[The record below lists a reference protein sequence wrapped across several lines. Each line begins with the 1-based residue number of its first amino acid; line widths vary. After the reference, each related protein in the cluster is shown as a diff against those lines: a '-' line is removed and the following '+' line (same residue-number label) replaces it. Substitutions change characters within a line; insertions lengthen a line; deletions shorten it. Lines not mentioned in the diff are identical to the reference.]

1 MARFLEKL
9 LSLQRGDLGRGG
21 LLFTYLLF
29 IMTAYQLGKIARAAL
44 FLDIYKASKIPYAD
58 VVIAV
63 SVGFVVAG
71 YVLISRKT
79 NLRNLLIGSIALYAL
94 VYSSFWYLAR
104 FHPEYQAWLYPVF
117 YVWVGIFG
125 VLATA
130 QVWTLAN
137 FVLTIREAKR
147 VFSLVAIGAIVGAT
161 FGGLLASVLAKRL
174 GTENL
179 MLCMIASLAFCAVL
193 VVFIWR
199 QREAVAG
206 AGTAAS
212 AEPEESHSLQEM
224 LRVVLSSRYLIIIAS
239 VIFISSLVTKS
250 LDWQFTAISDQYYP
264 EKNAIAAFFGKF
276 YMVTGLICLTTQL
289 LCTSRL
295 LRRFGIGPALFVLP
309 VALLTG
315 ELLVLVSGTL
325 LAAIFLRGSDQVLRY
340 SIDKSSTELLY
351 LPVSP
356 EVKIQAKSFI
366 DTFIWRSGDGVSGAV
381 LALFADRLHWTPQ
394 QISWIV
400 ILYAVSWLG
409 IALAAR
415 REYVFTLRESIRQHR
430 LDSERS
436 TAPVLDR
443 ATTDVLADNLL
454 ATDPAEILY
463 ALDLFRLGQQQ
474 AAHPAIRDLLKHPSA
489 EVRQRAL
496 AILAEA
502 GDRSVLPRVEE
513 LMRDPDLGV
522 RTEALLYLT
531 HHAHIDPL
539 DRIQELGDFADFSI
553 RSAMVAFLAKPGEQ
567 QNLSAA
573 RLLFDIMVRE
583 PGAEGKRT
591 RLEAARLLSVLPD
604 EFDDQ
609 LRLLLCDEDPD
620 VACAAFEAV
629 AKMCKRRFVPRVL
642 DRIADPQCTA
652 AAVEALAQMGSRI
665 LGTLR
670 DHFADVDVPIEVRRE
685 ITAVLVRI
693 GTPEVARV
701 LEAHLLESDT
711 VLRFRVISALNKL
724 RQVHSEVAIDGQ
736 MIETVLAAEIMG
748 HYRSY
753 QILGTLG
760 QGLESEDPTVRVLR
774 ETLQQEVERIFRLL
788 GLLYPRYDLH
798 SAYFGIQSRDPV
810 VHDNALEFLDNVLKP
825 QLRNMLV
832 PLMDSAVTVA
842 ERVALAN
849 RHVGREVRT
858 REEAVAELIA
868 SDDPWLKSCGA
879 YAIGTL
885 GMTSLAAELD
895 RCLAHSDPLLRE
907 TARQAKL
914 RLASAPASG

>member
-1 MARFLEKL
+1 MARVLEKL
-9 LSLQRGDLGRGG
+9 LSLQRGDLARGG

-44 FLDIYKASKIPYAD
+44 FLDQYKASKIPYAD
-58 VVIAV
+58 IVIAV
-63 SVGFVVAG
+63 SVGFVIAG
-71 YVLISRKT
+71 YVLISRRT
-79 NLRNLLIGSIALYAL
+79 NLRNLLVGSIAFYVL
-94 VYSSFWYLAR
+94 VYGTFWYLAR
-104 FHPEYQAWLYPVF
+104 FHHEYQAWLYPVF

-161 FGGLLASVLAKRL
+161 FGGLLANLLARRW

-179 MLCMIASLAFCAVL
+179 MLCMIGSLALCAVL
-193 VVFIWR
+193 VLFIWR
-199 QREAVAG
+199 RREAVTG
-206 AGTAAS
+206 ERAAS
-212 AEPEESHSLQEM
+212 AEPETTGSLREM
-224 LRVVLSSRYLIIIAS
+224 VSLILSSRYLIIIAS
-239 VIFISSLVTKS
+239 VIFVSSVVTKS
-250 LDWQFTAISDQYYP
+250 LDWQFTAISNEHFP
-264 EKNAIAAFFGKF
+264 EKNDIAAFFGRF
-276 YMVTGLICLTTQL
+276 YMITGLICLGTQL
-289 LCTSRL
+289 VFTTRL
-295 LRRFGIGPALFVLP
+295 LRRFGIGPVLFVLP

-315 ELLVLVSGTL
+315 EVLVLLAGSL
-325 LAAIFLRGSDQVLRY
+325 LAAVFLRGGDQVLRY
-340 SIDKSSTELLY
+340 SVDKSCTELLY
-351 LPVSP
+351 LPVSS
-356 EVKIQAKSFI
+356 EIKIQAKSFI
-366 DTFIWRSGDGVSGAV
+366 DTFIWRSGDGVSGV
-381 LALFADRLHWTPQ
+381 LLALFADRLHWTPQ
-394 QISWIV
+394 RISWIV
-400 ILYAVSWLG
+400 IFYAVCWLG

-415 REYVFTLRESIRQHR
+415 REYVSTLRESIRQHR
-430 LDSERS
+430 LDSERTS
-436 TAPVLDR
+436 APVLDR
-443 ATTDVLADNLL
+443 ATTDILADNLL

-463 ALDLFRLGQQQ
+463 ALDLFRLGQQR

-502 GDRSVLPRVEE
+502 GDRSVLPQVDR
-513 LMRDPDLGV
+513 LLHDPDLGV

-539 DRIQELGDFADFSI
+539 ERIQELGDFADFSI
-553 RSAMVAFLAKPGEQ
+553 RSALVAFLAKPGDS
-567 QNLSAA
+567 QNLNAA
-573 RLLFDIMVRE
+573 RLMFDIMARE
-583 PGAEGKRT
+583 PGPEGKRT

-609 LRLLLCDEDPD
+609 LRLLLCDEDPE
-620 VACAAFEAV
+620 VASAACEAV
-629 AKMCKRRFVPRVL
+629 AKLAKRRFVPRVL
-642 DRIADPQCTA
+642 DRIADPKCKA
-652 AAVEALAQMGSRI
+652 AAADALAQMGARI

-670 DHFADVDVPIEVRRE
+670 DHFADPKVPIEVRRE
-685 ITAVLVRI
+685 IPGVLIRL

-701 LEAHLLESDT
+701 LESHLLESDT

-724 RQVHSEVAIDGQ
+724 RQAHPEVAIDGQ

-760 QGLESEDPTVRVLR
+760 QSLDGEDPTVHALR
-774 ETLQQEVERIFRLL
+774 DTLQQEVERIFRLL
-788 GLLYPRYDLH
+788 GLLYPQFDLH

-832 PLMDSAVTVA
+832 PLMDSAVAVA

-849 RHVGREVRT
+849 RHVGREVMS
-858 REEAVAELIA
+858 REEAVAELVA

-885 GMTSLAAELD
+885 GLTSLAPELD

-914 RLASAPASG
+914 RLASAPASD